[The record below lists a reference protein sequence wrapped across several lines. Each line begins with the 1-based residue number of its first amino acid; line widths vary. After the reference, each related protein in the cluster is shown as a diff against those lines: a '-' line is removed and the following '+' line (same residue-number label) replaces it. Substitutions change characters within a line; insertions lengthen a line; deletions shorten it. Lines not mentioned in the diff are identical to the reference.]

1 MTPAP
6 PLWTLTG
13 QPLIAPASRPRPGGL
28 RADAKPSASSRRQQA
43 ERPLPYDTRHDSGPR
58 STGRSSGISVS
69 SQPDQAAHA
78 ARMRTTATATA
89 PLTADAT
96 TECQPDAHV
105 LQLERVEESTTEVH
119 RMNATATNIMMP
131 SITAEVLG
139 PVAERPV
146 QRTNRRRALRSAA
159 RPTPTICRRSSAPSM
174 PPPIAPHR
182 AGQLAASKALHSR
195 PHQQI
200 GLADHAFGLRP
211 VHGIALHDHHAG
223 WCTGRRR
230 ASRVAS
236 AACTGSPFP
245 YSNSLM

>member
-1 MTPAP
+1 
-6 PLWTLTG
+6 
-13 QPLIAPASRPRPGGL
+13 
-28 RADAKPSASSRRQQA
+28 
-43 ERPLPYDTRHDSGPR
+43 
-58 STGRSSGISVS
+58 
-69 SQPDQAAHA
+69 
-78 ARMRTTATATA
+78 MRTTATATA

-182 AGQLAASKALHSR
+182 AGQLAASKPSTRAPTSR
-195 PHQQI
+195 SASLTTRSGCGPCTESPSTI
-200 GLADHAFGLRP
+200 TTR
-211 VHGIALHDHHAG
+211 AG
-223 WCTGRRR
+223 ARDVAEHR
-230 ASRVAS
+230 ASPRPPAPG
-236 AACTGSPFP
+236 ARSPTP
-245 YSNSLM
+245 TP